1 MANKRK
7 HYMKNKGGTYKN
19 GQLISEQKGKTL
31 TYYFQ
36 TGEIKAKGKSI
47 DGVMEG
53 KWIFNRES
61 GQLWQTG
68 NFKNNKKHGEWIR
81 YDKKGKKEYHVKFSN
96 GKQVEK
102 LL

>member
-1 MANKRK
+1 MAKKRK

-36 TGEIKAKGKSI
+36 ARSAKGKSI

-53 KWIFNRES
+53 NWIQPPVR
-61 GQLWQTG
+61 TTAD
-68 NFKNNKKHGEWIR
+68 R
-81 YDKKGKKEYHVKFSN
+81 
-96 GKQVEK
+96 K
-102 LL
+102 L

>member
-1 MANKRK
+1 MAKKK

-19 GQLISEQKGKTL
+19 GQVISEHKGNTL
-31 TYYFQ
+31 TYYFK

-53 KWIFNRES
+53 KWVFNRES
-61 GQLWQTG
+61 GQLWQIG
-68 NFKNNKKHGEWIR
+68 HFRNNKKHGEFVR
-81 YDKKGKKEYHVKFSN
+81 YDKSGSEEYRAKFEN
-96 GKQVEK
+96 GKLIEK

>member
-1 MANKRK
+1 MAKQRK

-19 GQLISEQKGKTL
+19 GQLISEQTGKTL
-31 TYYFQ
+31 TYYFK

-47 DGVMEG
+47 DGEMEG
-53 KWIFNRES
+53 IWIFNRES
-61 GQLWQTG
+61 GQLWGTG

-81 YDKKGKKEYHVKFSN
+81 YDKKGKKEYHVNFSN

>member
-1 MANKRK
+1 MVFAR
-7 HYMKNKGGTYKN
+7 G
-19 GQLISEQKGKTL
+19 SL

-36 TGEIKAKGKSI
+36 TGAIKAKGESI

-81 YDKKGKKEYHVKFSN
+81 YDKKGEKEYHVNFSN

>member
-1 MANKRK
+1 MAKQRK

-53 KWIFNRES
+53 KWICIRLAGDATAS
-61 GQLWQTG
+61 GG
-68 NFKNNKKHGEWIR
+68 GEPRGPSDAVPAATW
-81 YDKKGKKEYHVKFSN
+81 
-96 GKQVEK
+96 
-102 LL
+102 